1 MGETRIDVAIPTNL
15 MPFSFSK
22 PPSSALKTVRAIVNA
37 GIMGAVL
44 AGCVTGPKHEVPSLD
59 LQTHYLNRSGDAGV
73 LPAMGWRELFQS
85 PGLNRLLDQAEANN
99 LSLQAAW
106 QSVLASR
113 TAIQRFRSQG
123 LPQIDAG
130 GSVDFFENSDALASS
145 GRGDS
150 GEQYDADAR
159 VGWELDLFG
168 RVRRSV
174 EAAKASYE
182 AEEALYHDLM
192 FTLQAD
198 VALHY
203 FQINSLQP
211 EIELLER
218 SRDTRAESLEL
229 IRQRFNAGTVSELA
243 VAQTVS
249 LLATA
254 EARLYAVMRIQNSLL
269 YSLAALLGETP
280 ATFQY
285 EPAALESQPPVVPT
299 GLAGELLERRPDIRL
314 AERLLAESNALVGV
328 AQADFFPRI
337 VLSGDIGFAARD
349 WDDLFKTVSEFS
361 SGGGGVSIPV
371 FQGGR
376 LRANK
381 ARALAIREE
390 RSLQYRQSVI
400 SAVTEVE
407 DLLQSVRLR
416 GAQSEAIARSVDA
429 SSQARRISMLQYEQG
444 ILDFISALDAE
455 RSALDAEQQFE
466 QVRRDQFI
474 DTIDLIR
481 ALGGAW

>member
-1 MGETRIDVAIPTNL
+1 MRFTFQKFYPNLIVRFRNTLGLVMMGT
-15 MPFSFSK
+15 
-22 PPSSALKTVRAIVNA
+22 
-37 GIMGAVL
+37 VL
-44 AGCVTGPKHEVPSLD
+44 AACAIGPKYETPPTSEPSRF
-59 LQTHYLNRSGDAGV
+59 LNEPENVS
-73 LPAMGWRELFQS
+73 PAPMNGWRELFQS
-85 PGLNRLLDQAEANN
+85 PGLNALLDRAEANN

-113 TAIQRFRSQG
+113 ATIQRFRSDG

-130 GSVDFFENSDALASS
+130 SSADFFENSDALASS
-145 GRGDS
+145 GQGDS
-150 GEQYDADAR
+150 GERYDVDAR
-159 VGWELDLFG
+159 ISWELDLFG

-174 EAAKASYE
+174 EAAKASFE

-203 FQINSLQP
+203 FQINSLQA

-218 SRDTRAESLEL
+218 SRETRAESLEL
-229 IRQRFNAGTVSELA
+229 IQQRFDAGMVSELA
-243 VAQTVS
+243 VAQTAA

-254 EARLYAVMRIQNSLL
+254 EARLFDVVRIQNSFL

-280 ATFQY
+280 ATFSY
-285 EPAALESQPPVVPT
+285 EPQALEKDPPNVPT
-299 GLAGELLERRPDIRL
+299 GLAGELLERRPDIRQ
-314 AERLLAESNALVGV
+314 AERLLAEANALVGV

-337 VLSGDIGFAARD
+337 TLSGDIGFAARE

-381 ARALAIREE
+381 AQARATYEQRAL
-390 RSLQYRQSVI
+390 LYRQSVI
-400 SAVTEVE
+400 AAVTEVE
-407 DLLQSVRLR
+407 DLLQSVRLLE
-416 GAQSEAIARSVDA
+416 GQSEAVARSAEA
-429 SSQARRISMLQYEQG
+429 SNQARRISMLQYEQG

-455 RSALDAEQQFE
+455 RSALNAEQQLE
-466 QVRRDQFI
+466 QVKRDQFI
-474 DTIDLIR
+474 DTINLIR

>member
-1 MGETRIDVAIPTNL
+1 M
-15 MPFSFSK
+15 K
-22 PPSSALKTVRAIVNA
+22 
-37 GIMGAVL
+37 
-44 AGCVTGPKHEVPSLD
+44 
-59 LQTHYLNRSGDAGV
+59 
-73 LPAMGWRELFQS
+73 GWRELFQA
-85 PGLNRLLDQAEANN
+85 PGLNALLDRAAGNN

-106 QSVLASR
+106 QSVVASR
-113 TAIQRFRSQG
+113 SAIGRFRSEG
-123 LPQIDAG
+123 FPQIDAG
-130 GSVDFFENSDALASS
+130 GSADFFENSDALASS

-150 GEQYDADAR
+150 GERYDVDAS
-159 VGWELDLFG
+159 VSWELDLFG

-192 FTLQAD
+192 FILQAD

-203 FQINSLQP
+203 FQINSLQA

-218 SRDTRAESLEL
+218 SRETRAESLDL
-229 IRQRFNAGTVSELA
+229 IKQRFDNGMVSELA
-243 VAQTVS
+243 VAQTES

-254 EARLYAVMRIQNSLL
+254 ESRLYAAMRVQNSLL
-269 YSLAALLGETP
+269 YSLAALIGETP
-280 ATFQY
+280 ATFSY
-285 EPAALESQPPVVPT
+285 EPEALAIEPPNVPT
-299 GLAGELLERRPDIRL
+299 GLAGELLERRPDIRI
-314 AERLLAESNALVGV
+314 AERLLAEANALVGV

-337 VLSGDIGFAARD
+337 TLSGDLGFAARE
-349 WDDLFKTVSEFS
+349 WDDLFKNVSEFS
-361 SGGGGVSIPV
+361 RGGGGVSIPV

-381 ARALAIREE
+381 AQARAIYEQRAL
-390 RSLQYRQSVI
+390 LYRQAVI

-407 DLLQSVRLR
+407 DLLQSVRLLE
-416 GAQSEAIARSVDA
+416 AQSEAIARSVEA
-429 SSQARRISMLQYEQG
+429 SNQARRISTLQYEQG

-466 QVRRDQFI
+466 QVKRDRFI
-474 DTIDLIR
+474 DTINLIR